1 MQPTLPLELQLQIL
15 ELAIPPL
22 TRKNLP
28 HLRELMKT
36 WPLVSRAWKAWAY
49 AKIPVVPK
57 LVLRDAETDQAML
70 DRSLAA
76 VAASGRAVKRFEV
89 DIGEWMAA
97 DVTDHELRDFNKDIE
112 ELWITLPLHDSEWLL
127 LPGLRHLHIDDYERD
142 AAENLLGV
150 SPPHLEYLA
159 LGDVDVPLLE
169 TTFATITTL
178 VLGDY
183 YFEDTVPSLLS
194 CFPSLRIFALH
205 DKATFGNEDILLAHT
220 SSYPATLHHLLLSD
234 CEWQVSSRA
243 PSVPLHFPATLKTL
257 TLRYSYSA
265 LPQCRT
271 TADLVR
277 AACIGTE
284 TTFTEVYF
292 NRADPLETD
301 FDVEAWA
308 LSVGA

>member
-183 YFEDTVPSLLS
+183 YFEDTV
-194 CFPSLRIFALH
+194 
-205 DKATFGNEDILLAHT
+205 
-220 SSYPATLHHLLLSD
+220 
-234 CEWQVSSRA
+234 SSRA